1 MINNGNRTEWNP
13 IRSVIILVIK
23 QIGLPISLITRMIKV
38 ESNHCNKYNRL
49 LSIGF
54 IHLWKSI
61 LTIQFLVTTVDFVEF
76 NQQRILKLIWES
88 RSFAT
93 SKIVSSVF
101 QWKRDYVWGVFSRRS
116 ILHVF
121 CLSCYSYFI

>member
-54 IHLWKSI
+54 IH
-61 LTIQFLVTTVDFVEF
+61 
-76 NQQRILKLIWES
+76 R
-88 RSFAT
+88 
-93 SKIVSSVF
+93 
-101 QWKRDYVWGVFSRRS
+101 
-116 ILHVF
+116 
-121 CLSCYSYFI
+121 